1 MLNSGKT
8 GKISSMKHFLIA
20 VGLLGCVGCSGIHG
34 PEEGFDGVVG
44 ATTSIYVG
52 HGQSCTARS
61 DIFGYAVKYPSRLPQ
76 GVSVKSISANDD
88 FLLTASND
96 AVIGQSKAFAS
107 GISITVVAPTTTP
120 PAICES
126 DSFNI

>member
-1 MLNSGKT
+1 
-8 GKISSMKHFLIA
+8 MKRFLIA
-20 VGLLGCVGCSGIHG
+20 IGLLGCVGCSGIHG
-34 PEEGFDGVVG
+34 PEEGFGDAVTG
-44 ATTSIYVG
+44 TTTIYVG
-52 HGQSCTARS
+52 RGQSCTARS
-61 DIFGYAVKYPSRLPQ
+61 SIFGYAVKYPSRLPQ